1 MKKSPLKKRGFLL
14 DTYYIILYIRGMKE
28 IVWIIV
34 AIGFIAVSTDVVEW
48 LADKIEDKFK

>member
-1 MKKSPLKKRGFLL
+1 LL
-14 DTYYIILYIRGMKE
+14 DTYYIILYIKGMKE

-34 AIGFIAVSTDVVEW
+34 AIGFIVVSTDVVEW